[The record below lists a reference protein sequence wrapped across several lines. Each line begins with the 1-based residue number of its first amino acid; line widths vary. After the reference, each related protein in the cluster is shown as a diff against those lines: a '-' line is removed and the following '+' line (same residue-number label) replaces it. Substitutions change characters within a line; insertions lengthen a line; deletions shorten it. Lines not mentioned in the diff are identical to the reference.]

1 MKSYISPKF
10 YIEVDGCITIKLSDL
25 RNLNDLVVIGE
36 YKCAVSVQS
45 KYLSN
50 GQLIRID
57 TNEFLKVQDLIDVY
71 TNIYDINDPD
81 VQREVMFETI

>member
-10 YIEVDGCITIKLSDL
+10 YIEANGNIAINISDL

-36 YKCAVSVQS
+36 YKCAVSVHS
-45 KYLSN
+45 THLST
-50 GQLIRID
+50 GQLIRLD

-71 TNIYDINDPD
+71 TDIYDINDPD
-81 VQREVMFETI
+81 VQHEVMFESI